1 MVIFTHGY
9 LHFLPSLKIIKTLP
23 NLGNNIYFYV
33 NITFKNKKLQ
43 KILTD
48 PRETKKAYGAMAKR
62 VSQRMDQLQAA
73 MNLAT
78 LQSIPALEC
87 HLLSGDRKGE
97 WAISISGNYRLIF
110 EIDQHPVPVRDDGTI
125 DFINVTDIRII
136 ETTDY
141 H

>member
-1 MVIFTHGY
+1 MGNKIY
-9 LHFLPSLKIIKTLP
+9 LC
-23 NLGNNIYFYV
+23 V
-33 NITFKNKKLQ
+33 NISFKNKKLQ

-48 PRETKKAYGAMAKR
+48 PRETKKAYGTMAKR
-62 VSQRMDQLQAA
+62 VSQRMDQIQAA
-73 MNLAT
+73 LILAT

-87 HLLSGDRKGE
+87 HLLTGNRKGE
-97 WAISISGNYRLIF
+97 WAVSISGNYRLIF

-125 DFINVTDIRII
+125 DSIMVTDIRII